1 MAVKYGSGAN
11 TTTYLTVAE
20 RNLAAHAKHGDSLSV
35 DTDYLG
41 LIEEGG
47 KKEYGFKCTLT
58 VVDNDN
64 SGITLRT
71 VPGWGRKPITIDN
84 AFAKA
89 ETQAF
94 GRALQHLGFVCDA
107 DIANAFDEE
116 DLEDSQPVTETQE
129 EASQEE
135 EQAETYERLGLTDVY
150 IDSIDEFY
158 VNSLQRIREQTKDA
172 DKPGLFNLIK
182 GRRQALGHDAEIV
195 VEMAQKL
202 FKRAPQQLS
211 EEELRAMI
219 VKMDEMVK
227 AQLESPA
234 MSV

>member
-1 MAVKYGSGAN
+1 MPVKFGHGEKA
-11 TTTYLTVAE
+11 TTYLTVAE

-35 DTDYLG
+35 DTHYLG

-58 VVDNDN
+58 VQDSDR
-64 SGITLRT
+64 GITLRT
-71 VPGWGRKPITIDN
+71 VTGWGRKSITLDN
-84 AFAKA
+84 AFTKA

-94 GRALQHLGFVCDA
+94 GRALQHLGFVGDA
-107 DIANAFDEE
+107 DIANDFDEE
-116 DLEDSQPVTETQE
+116 DLEDSQPVTVTQD

-202 FKRAPQQLS
+202 FKRAPQQLD